1 MGCSEV
7 PRIGKYEFQENIG
20 LGTYGKII
28 AVKSRENS
36 EKLVIKRMKIRCRD
50 IAEREISY
58 LENLSSEYIV
68 QIK

>member
-50 IAEREISY
+50 IAER
-58 LENLSSEYIV
+58 
-68 QIK
+68 